1 MIDHNGSMFF
11 SGGLMWIFWI
21 VLIVGIIFI
30 VKILDTRV
38 KESKYLDDK
47 KPLEILKE
55 RYARD
60 EIDESKFEQKRNELK
75 S

>member
-1 MIDHNGSMFF
+1 MFEHNGTMFF
-11 SGGLMWIFWI
+11 GGGLMWIFWI

-30 VKILDTRV
+30 VKILSTTN
-38 KESKYLDDK
+38 KESKYLDVK

-55 RYARD
+55 RYASG
-60 EIDESKFEQKRNELK
+60 EIDESEFEQKRNKLK

>member
-60 EIDESKFEQKRNELK
+60 EIDESEFEQKRNELK